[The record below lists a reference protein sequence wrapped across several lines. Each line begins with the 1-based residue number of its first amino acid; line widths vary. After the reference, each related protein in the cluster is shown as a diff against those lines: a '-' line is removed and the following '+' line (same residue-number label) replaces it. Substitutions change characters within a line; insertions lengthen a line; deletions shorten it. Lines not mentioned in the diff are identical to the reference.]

1 MKIDIRDLEKIDQI
15 LSENKEIKKRT
26 YNKTDNLSS
35 RKWFIVEYTQ
45 PLTPNLKEFIEKAQ
59 TLDIDLTSSLT
70 EISIINKF
78 YDQLSTDWLETSLIV
93 EENYEDIPNIHIID
107 QIHTYDTNLNH
118 KEDSIDFENKRIV
131 KKYFYPNETK

>member
-1 MKIDIRDLEKIDQI
+1 MKIDIRDLEKIDLI
-15 LSENKEIKKRT
+15 LSDNKEIKKRT
-26 YNKTDNLSS
+26 YDKIDNRSS
-35 RKWFIVEYTQ
+35 RNWFIVEYTQ

-59 TLDIDLTSSLT
+59 RLDIDLSGSLT

-78 YDQLSTDWLETSLIV
+78 YDQLSTDLIV

-131 KKYFYPNETK
+131 KRYFYPND